1 MVFILFVYVCVC
13 VWLYLC
19 EGGPGIHSVRDI
31 LPNLFLF
38 SIPLYC
44 ISQFILCFAAVR
56 VL

>member
-1 MVFILFVYVCVC
+1 MVFILFVCVCVC